1 MSRSSSRRLSLG
13 TLSSRGSVNSFQVA
27 GLEFNRNKQGE
38 LAQAMLSEVDEILRA
53 YDAELGAVLPKAQ
66 CSRRRSLS
74 DDRFPNAQANASSS
88 LDITFGRSESRR
100 HWGLCQSDIFRMQ
113 TSAAQPASTD
123 LQVDGDAIN
132 TLLAKVHTLLSTQM
146 APKIQELMT
155 EVAEL
160 RRHNELLSEKL
171 EQQRQRNEKQASA
184 LEAFLTFGA
193 NGNSSFSHDLEEF
206 EELQSELRAHEAQQK
221 KQKSFLKELD
231 ICQSENAMLKVELK
245 NLHVL
250 IAKHRDRK
258 SAQSPRQ
265 AHQEDATDYQK
276 ASSNEWLRKE
286 NEDLRHEVSRRRVE
300 MAEKET
306 TINQLMDAIRSL
318 SCTESRKWSMQRRK
332 SSVQCLPDSPRS
344 PQSLAS
350 SISPGVVSLDSQVGE
365 ALCLEGPRE
374 RSRSNILDRVG
385 FAAPSVM
392 SGSVTTLA
400 EDLSLASTPA
410 SDSSSGPPVALI
422 LPAEKRSSL
431 RGAVQPSTLR
441 LAVKKTNLAPKH
453 IQLKEASGLAS
464 EGSELQQ
471 QLSNALEAMERA
483 LFELEDLR
491 SSQLKE
497 TAKLKTDMDFSKQA
511 FIQAKEQI
519 RTMTEEAERLRN
531 ECQAARAEQRE
542 AQTKLDESTRQ
553 LRESCKKVGE
563 LQDTLERM
571 HNAKEEAQRA
581 ANDTSL
587 RLTNAL
593 QSAEGQAV
601 IFRDKISNLEGMLT
615 SLRPKQGSSGTLEP
629 AIYQVTP
636 REAFDIQD
644 DTRDVSKLGSG
655 TANLCLLQ
663 VGQASA
669 SRPSACPVQTSCS
682 SGQLQLLE
690 APVHAEELSIISQVP
705 NVGCCSPF
713 GCLNIWIKDV
723 LGHKSLK
730 ALQTKPPNDVQA
742 ASWSSQ
748 KLFLDGEIM
757 RRN

>member
-88 LDITFGRSESRR
+88 LDITFESSVDYSSLSSMMNAGRSESRR

-171 EQQRQRNEKQASA
+171 EQQRQRNEKQ
-184 LEAFLTFGA
+184 
-193 NGNSSFSHDLEEF
+193 LEEF

-276 ASSNEWLRKE
+276 ASNEWLRKE

-422 LPAEKRSSL
+422 LPAEKRSSF

-464 EGSELQQ
+464 DGSELQQ

-713 GCLNIWIKDV
+713 GCLNIWSQESEGPTD
-723 LGHKSLK
+723 
-730 ALQTKPPNDVQA
+730 QTA
-742 ASWSSQ
+742 
-748 KLFLDGEIM
+748 
-757 RRN
+757 